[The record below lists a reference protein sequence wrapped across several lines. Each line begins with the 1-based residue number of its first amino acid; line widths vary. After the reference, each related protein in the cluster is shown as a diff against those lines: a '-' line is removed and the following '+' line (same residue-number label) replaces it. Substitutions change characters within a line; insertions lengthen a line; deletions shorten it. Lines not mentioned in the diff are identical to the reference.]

1 MYADIHVWFMY
12 CMHKYMYIICV
23 HNLTY
28 IHTCTLY
35 HTYMYYSMYVHT
47 HTYMSCMY
55 HVCHVRCEVYYCTI
69 VLFYITDMHTC
80 N

>member
-12 CMHKYMYIICV
+12 CMHIYVRIVHYMC
-23 HNLTY
+23 TQFD
-28 IHTCTLY
+28 IHTCTVSYIHVLQY
-35 HTYMYYSMYVHT
+35 VCTCTY
-47 HTYMSCMY
+47 TYMSCMY

-69 VLFYITDMHTC
+69 VLFYITDMH